1 MGLIESTL
9 ELLRRICRTMSLDL
23 NYQHRFLL
31 FNIAVPPHQ
40 NYVQLISSLP
50 ALFEVIPASNGQEAI
65 EKMAKMLE
73 EEVSPDVTLMDLRM
87 PVMDGLE
94 SSKQLSAMG
103 VNNIHILTA
112 YVDSDLAKVAVTVGV
127 KGIMDKKEGFKAIAG
142 RVAEMVRDMR
152 KADSD

>member
-1 MGLIESTL
+1 MKARIFIVDDEPAVAKVLETYLKELI
-9 ELLRRICRTMSLDL
+9 DD
-23 NYQHRFLL
+23 
-31 FNIAVPPHQ
+31 
-40 NYVQLISSLP
+40 
-50 ALFEVIPASNGQEAI
+50 FEVIPASNGQEAI

-73 EEVSPDVTLMDLRM
+73 EEVPPDVTLMDLRM

-103 VNNIHILTA
+103 VNNIYIPTA

-127 KGIMDKKEGFKAIAG
+127 KGTMDKKEGFEVIAG

-152 KADSD
+152 EADSD

>member
-1 MGLIESTL
+1 MKVRIFIVDDEPAVAKVLETYLKELI
-9 ELLRRICRTMSLDL
+9 DD
-23 NYQHRFLL
+23 
-31 FNIAVPPHQ
+31 
-40 NYVQLISSLP
+40 
-50 ALFEVIPASNGQEAI
+50 FEVIPASNGQEAI
-65 EKMAKMLE
+65 EKMAEMLE
-73 EEVSPDVTLMDLRM
+73 EEVPPDVTLMDLRM
-87 PVMDGLE
+87 PVMDGIE

-127 KGIMDKKEGFKAIAG
+127 KGIMDKKEGFRAIAG

>member
-1 MGLIESTL
+1 MKVRVFIVDDEPAVAKVLETYLKELI
-9 ELLRRICRTMSLDL
+9 DD
-23 NYQHRFLL
+23 
-31 FNIAVPPHQ
+31 
-40 NYVQLISSLP
+40 
-50 ALFEVIPASNGQEAI
+50 FEVIPASNGQEAI

-73 EEVSPDVTLMDLRM
+73 EEVPPDVTLMDLRM

-127 KGIMDKKEGFKAIAG
+127 KGIIDKKEGFKAIAG
-142 RVAEMVRDMR
+142 RVAKMVRELR

>member
-1 MGLIESTL
+1 MIVRIFIVDDEPAVAKVLETYLKELI
-9 ELLRRICRTMSLDL
+9 DD
-23 NYQHRFLL
+23 
-31 FNIAVPPHQ
+31 
-40 NYVQLISSLP
+40 
-50 ALFEVIPASNGQEAI
+50 FEVIPASNEQEAI

-73 EEVSPDVTLMDLRM
+73 EEVPPDMTLMDLRM
-87 PVMDGLE
+87 PIMDGIE
-94 SSKQLSAMG
+94 SSKQLRAMG

-127 KGIMDKKEGFKAIAG
+127 KGIIDKTEGFKAIAG

>member
-1 MGLIESTL
+1 MKVRIFIVDDEPAVAKVLETYLKELI
-9 ELLRRICRTMSLDL
+9 DD
-23 NYQHRFLL
+23 
-31 FNIAVPPHQ
+31 
-40 NYVQLISSLP
+40 
-50 ALFEVIPASNGQEAI
+50 FEVIPASNGQEAV

-73 EEVSPDVTLMDLRM
+73 EEVPPDVTLMDLRM

-142 RVAEMVRDMR
+142 RVAEIVRDMR

>member
-1 MGLIESTL
+1 MKVRIFIVDDEPAVAKVLETYLKELI
-9 ELLRRICRTMSLDL
+9 DD
-23 NYQHRFLL
+23 
-31 FNIAVPPHQ
+31 
-40 NYVQLISSLP
+40 
-50 ALFEVIPASNGQEAI
+50 FEVIPASNGQEAI
-65 EKMAKMLE
+65 EKMAEMLE
-73 EEVSPDVTLMDLRM
+73 EEVPPDVTLMDLRM

-127 KGIMDKKEGFKAIAG
+127 KGIIDKKEGFKAIAG
-142 RVAEMVRDMR
+142 RVAEMVRGMR

>member
-1 MGLIESTL
+1 MKVRIFIVDDEPAVAKVLGSYLEELI
-9 ELLRRICRTMSLDL
+9 DD
-23 NYQHRFLL
+23 
-31 FNIAVPPHQ
+31 
-40 NYVQLISSLP
+40 
-50 ALFEVIPASNGQEAI
+50 FEVIPASNGQEAI
-65 EKMAKMLE
+65 EKMAEMLE
-73 EEVSPDVTLMDLRM
+73 EEVPPDVTLMDLRM
-87 PVMDGLE
+87 PGMDGLE

-127 KGIMDKKEGFKAIAG
+127 KGIIDKKEGFKAIAG

>member
-1 MGLIESTL
+1 MKVRIFIVDDEPAVAKVLETYLKELI
-9 ELLRRICRTMSLDL
+9 DD
-23 NYQHRFLL
+23 
-31 FNIAVPPHQ
+31 
-40 NYVQLISSLP
+40 
-50 ALFEVIPASNGQEAI
+50 FEVIPASNGQEAI
-65 EKMAKMLE
+65 EKMAEMLE
-73 EEVSPDVTLMDLRM
+73 EEVPPDVTLMDLRM

-127 KGIMDKKEGFKAIAG
+127 KGIIDKRKGFKAIAG

-152 KADSD
+152 EADPD

>member
-1 MGLIESTL
+1 MRVRIFIVDDEPAVAKVLETYLKELI
-9 ELLRRICRTMSLDL
+9 DD
-23 NYQHRFLL
+23 
-31 FNIAVPPHQ
+31 
-40 NYVQLISSLP
+40 
-50 ALFEVIPASNGQEAI
+50 FEVIPASNGQEAI

-73 EEVSPDVTLMDLRM
+73 EEVPPDVTLMDLRM

-127 KGIMDKKEGFKAIAG
+127 KGIIDKKEGFKAIAG
-142 RVAEMVRDMR
+142 KVAEMVRDMR
-152 KADSD
+152 NADSD

>member
-1 MGLIESTL
+1 MRARIFIVDDEPAVAKVLETYLKELI
-9 ELLRRICRTMSLDL
+9 DD
-23 NYQHRFLL
+23 
-31 FNIAVPPHQ
+31 
-40 NYVQLISSLP
+40 
-50 ALFEVIPASNGQEAI
+50 FEVIPASNGQEAI
-65 EKMAKMLE
+65 EKMAEMLE
-73 EEVSPDVTLMDLRM
+73 EEVPPDVTLMDLRM

>member
-1 MGLIESTL
+1 MKVRIFIVDDEPAVAKVLETYLKELI
-9 ELLRRICRTMSLDL
+9 DD
-23 NYQHRFLL
+23 
-31 FNIAVPPHQ
+31 
-40 NYVQLISSLP
+40 
-50 ALFEVIPASNGQEAI
+50 FEVIPASNGQEAI

-73 EEVSPDVTLMDLRM
+73 EEVPPDVTLMDLRM

-127 KGIMDKKEGFKAIAG
+127 KGIMDKKEGFRAIAG
-142 RVAEMVRDMR
+142 RVAEMVRNMR
-152 KADSD
+152 KTDSD